1 MNMKYYINNIYTY
14 IIERKL
20 KKRLKTFKN
29 QKNLIKILKQWKF
42 LEIIEFFLHTY
53 WKPWQLVL

>member
-1 MNMKYYINNIYTY
+1 MNIKYYINNIYTY

-29 QKNLIKILKQWKF
+29 QKILIKILKQWKF

>member
-1 MNMKYYINNIYTY
+1 MNIKYYINNIY

-29 QKNLIKILKQWKF
+29 QKILIKILKQ
-42 LEIIEFFLHTY
+42 
-53 WKPWQLVL
+53 